1 MLLQVG
7 EAEKELGGPN
17 GVNPYAQM
25 IDEADGLDKIEE
37 LQNHSNEDI
46 YDKVLIVTRQLGTAQ

>member
-1 MLLQVG
+1 M
-7 EAEKELGGPN
+7 AGPN
-17 GVNPYAQM
+17 GVNPYAQL

-46 YDKVLIVTRQLGTAQ
+46 YDKVRHCLPL